1 MRNPPLHP
9 QAGQTKD
16 HEQQCL
22 QFYLFKL
29 FCLYGRTRETDVIRM
44 CELIIPVGVLL
55 NILISCGNYL
65 NKSWAKLYRLFLHT
79 GQV

>member
-9 QAGQTKD
+9 QAGQIRD
-16 HEQQCL
+16 QEQLCL
-22 QFYLFKL
+22 QFHLFKL

-55 NILISCGNYL
+55 IMLIS
-65 NKSWAKLYRLFLHT
+65 
-79 GQV
+79 